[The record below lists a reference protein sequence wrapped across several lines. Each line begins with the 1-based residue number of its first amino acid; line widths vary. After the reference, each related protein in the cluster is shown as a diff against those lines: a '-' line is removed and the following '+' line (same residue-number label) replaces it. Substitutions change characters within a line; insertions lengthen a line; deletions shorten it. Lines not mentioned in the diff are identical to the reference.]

1 MTDEELDIYF
11 IDILNRVLADLK
23 DCADYVKDLHTPE
36 YDEINEDF
44 DYSITQLTELLKEI
58 HTIDDLAQ
66 QDDDLITDVF
76 EYIQSYAD
84 NFIISNVPEQKEKD
98 LAEYAKLE
106 ELLNLF
112 LDTDDYDE
120 DYEED

>member
-11 IDILNRVLADLK
+11 IDILNRVIAELK
-23 DCADYVKDLHTPE
+23 DCADYVKELHTPE

-44 DYSITQLTELLKEI
+44 DYSITQLTALLKEV

-76 EYIQSYAD
+76 EYIQCYAD
-84 NFIISNVPEQKEKD
+84 NFIISNEPEQKEKD
-98 LAEYAKLE
+98 LAEYEKLE

-120 DYEED
+120 YEEE

>member
-11 IDILNRVLADLK
+11 IDILNRVIAELK
-23 DCADYVKDLHTPE
+23 DCADYVKELHTPE

-44 DYSITQLTELLKEI
+44 EYSITQLTALLKVV

-66 QDDDLITDVF
+66 QNDDLITDVF
-76 EYIQSYAD
+76 EYIQCYAD
-84 NFIISNVPEQKEKD
+84 NFIISNEPVQKEKD
-98 LAEYAKLE
+98 LAEYEKLE

-120 DYEED
+120 YEEE

>member
-11 IDILNRVLADLK
+11 IDILNRVIAELK
-23 DCADYVKDLHTPE
+23 DCADYVRELHTPE

-44 DYSITQLTELLKEI
+44 DYSITQLTALLKEV

-66 QDDDLITDVF
+66 QNDDLITDVF
-76 EYIQSYAD
+76 EYIQCYAD
-84 NFIISNVPEQKEKD
+84 NFIISNEPVQKEKD
-98 LAEYAKLE
+98 LAEYEKLE

-120 DYEED
+120 YEEE